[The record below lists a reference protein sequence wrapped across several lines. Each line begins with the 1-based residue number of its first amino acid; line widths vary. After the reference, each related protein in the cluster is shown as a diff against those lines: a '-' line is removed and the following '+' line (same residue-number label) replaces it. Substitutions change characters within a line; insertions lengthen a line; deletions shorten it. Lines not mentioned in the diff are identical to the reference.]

1 VLVGGIKL
9 VEQLLQATRA
19 ALLAVTALVVVGVAA
34 KCLSQPVAPRDT
46 VVQFRGQIL
55 TWL

>member
-19 ALLAVTALVVVGVAA
+19 ALLAVTALVMVGVAA